1 MKQIH
6 ENMNCGTHRV
16 NEIDLCEWLTDMEFH
31 NVNVSS

>member
-6 ENMNCGTHRV
+6 ENMDCGTYSV
-16 NEIDLCEWLTDMEFH
+16 NEKCEWLTDIEFH